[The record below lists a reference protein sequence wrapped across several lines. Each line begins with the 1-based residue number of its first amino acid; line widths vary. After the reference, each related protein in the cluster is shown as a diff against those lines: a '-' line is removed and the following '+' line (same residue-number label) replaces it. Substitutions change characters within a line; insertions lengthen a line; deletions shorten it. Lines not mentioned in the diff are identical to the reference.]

1 VNNFSVD
8 TTLSR
13 GKFFTIATIATLL
26 VALAAILVMFYL
38 TEDKALASL
47 GTWLHVDFIV
57 CCCLSLYFGSNWPKW
72 IIGLYCIFLSGFIF
86 KIHLFSH
93 FVFHLKSL
101 IMIVWALTA
110 ISLSLLLMFSNSVVK
125 YLNYQYK
132 NRKITIQKIL
142 KLSWILFLVV
152 IIIIFISDIHRL
164 FFSS

>member
-57 CCCLSLYFGSNWPKW
+57 CCCLSLYFGSNWPS
-72 IIGLYCIFLSGFIF
+72 GLLDYIVYFCQVLFSKFIFL
-86 KIHLFSH
+86 
-93 FVFHLKSL
+93 
-101 IMIVWALTA
+101 A
-110 ISLSLLLMFSNSVVK
+110 
-125 YLNYQYK
+125 
-132 NRKITIQKIL
+132 
-142 KLSWILFLVV
+142 ILF
-152 IIIIFISDIHRL
+152 FI
-164 FFSS
+164 